1 MRENSTVEVY
11 MHLADLKRQ
20 FLKPDIRKSF
30 ILRNMGGE
38 DFFFRHKA
46 VQRGKTVQNRTGTW
60 YEDDERRKLG
70 INIEWKRCQRR
81 RLIKNIWPEC
91 ERLVERWPAGGQ
103 LLPSGPT
110 STPTNIPIA
119 HTAKSK
125 PIMIWPHTM
134 FWSIFFTYFM
144 LTTNRR

>member
-1 MRENSTVEVY
+1 MRESSTVEVY

-20 FLKPDIRKSF
+20 FSKSEIRKNF

-91 ERLVERWPAGGQ
+91 ERLVERWPAAGQ

-110 STPTNIPIA
+110 SGTTSGTGARSLSSFYTSVSDPD
-119 HTAKSK
+119 SGV
-125 PIMIWPHTM
+125 
-134 FWSIFFTYFM
+134 FW
-144 LTTNRR
+144 NRIRIQCIDVLY

>member
-20 FLKPDIRKSF
+20 FSKSDIRKNF

-110 STPTNIPIA
+110 STPTWVWEAGREVTCWGSAPA
-119 HTAKSK
+119 LRSHQHT
-125 PIMIWPHTM
+125 
-134 FWSIFFTYFM
+134 YQY
-144 LTTNRR
+144 TNSSYS